1 MKLYSTLMTAGVVV
15 LMLAPAWAEDLT
27 KPAWLSDCSVNIK
40 ESYDNNVFLSG
51 VNTPPA
57 YTVPAGSVA
66 ALKDSFSWIT
76 TVSPKV
82 GVNLAPLLGLTNQ
95 PTQLTL
101 AYAPDFVIYHDQGS
115 ESYDA
120 HRVLATI
127 KSGDEA
133 VRVNADNNF
142 TYVDG
147 NRYGP
152 LYPGNLYSGFGAI
165 ADRARRRQILETANF
180 SLQFNF
186 EKVFFRPAAALIYN
200 DMMTEQ
206 LNTAL
211 PKNVGYQNYADRTDV
226 NGGADVGYKITD
238 DFAAT
243 IGYRH
248 GQQYQ
253 QQYSFSDYSSDNTY
267 NRVLF
272 GCEGKPWKWLEVKFT
287 GGPDFR
293 NYEGNSAGHVTPVKD
308 LNMTKYYGE
317 GLATATLTEKDSLT
331 AKYKYW
337 QWLAGTGK
345 VPYTDSSYELNY
357 HRQVLPK
364 LGLDLG
370 GKFMSWD
377 FNDATPSVCHRH
389 DLQYTWSGG
398 LTYTLNRYVSFN
410 AGSTFNWGRND
421 ESGVVKPGTREY
433 DEQLF
438 TFGTTVKF

>member
-1 MKLYSTLMTAGVVV
+1 MKLYRIFLTAGVVAGCTAP
-15 LMLAPAWAEDLT
+15 MLAADLA

-51 VNTPPA
+51 VNSPPA
-57 YTVPAGSVA
+57 CTLPTGSVA
-66 ALKDSFSWIT
+66 ALKDSFSCIT
-76 TVSPKV
+76 TISPKFS
-82 GVNLAPLLGLTNQ
+82 VNCAPLLGLTNR

-120 HRVLATI
+120 HRVLATV
-127 KSGDEA
+127 KGGNVST
-133 VRVNADNNF
+133 VVNADNNF
-142 TYVDG
+142 SYVDG

-152 LYPGNLYSGFGAI
+152 LYPGNWYSGFGTI

-186 EKVFFRPAAALIYN
+186 EKVFFWPAAALIYN

-211 PKNVGYQNYADRTDV
+211 SQNVGYQNYADRTDV
-226 NGGADVGYKITD
+226 NGGADAGCKLTD

-243 IGYRH
+243 IGYRY

-253 QQYSFSDYSSDNTY
+253 QQYSFSDYSSPNSY
-267 NRVLF
+267 QRILF
-272 GCEGKPWKWLEVKFT
+272 GLEGKPWSWLDLKLA

-293 NYEGNSAGHVTPVKD
+293 SYENGSAGHVTPVKD

-317 GLATATLTEKDSLT
+317 ALVTATLNQCAALT
-331 AKYKYW
+331 FKYKYW

-345 VPYTDSSYELNY
+345 VPYTDGSYELNY
-357 HRQVLPK
+357 HRQLTERF
-364 LGLDLG
+364 GLDLG

-377 FNDATPSVCHRH
+377 FNDVNPAVCHRH
-389 DLQYTWSGG
+389 DLQYTWTGG
-398 LTYTLNRYVSFN
+398 LIYTLNRHVSFN
-410 AGSTFNWGRND
+410 GGATLNWGRND
-421 ESGVVKPGTREY
+421 ESGIKKPGTREF
-433 DEQLF
+433 DEQLL